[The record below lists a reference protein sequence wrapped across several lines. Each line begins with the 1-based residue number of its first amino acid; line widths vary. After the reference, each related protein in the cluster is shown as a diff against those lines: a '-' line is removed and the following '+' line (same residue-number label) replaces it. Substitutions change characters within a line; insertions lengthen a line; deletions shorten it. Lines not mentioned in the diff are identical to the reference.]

1 MTENRDSVTAR
12 RASDEKKPTKEAKP
26 DCRKG
31 AQRREELGRRRAE
44 DLREAHS
51 AEQSDK
57 EVSRRKR
64 AQPTAG
70 EKSIANCRREEH
82 SQQQAGIKTTERAV
96 PTAG

>member
-1 MTENRDSVTAR
+1 MKRSQRKRQSQIA
-12 RASDEKKPTKEAKP
+12 EKEH
-26 DCRKG
+26 RG
-31 AQRREELGRRRAE
+31 EELGRRRAE